1 MVAAKDRFDN
11 LIHLSETDIV
21 ASMKDI
27 QDYIDISTG
36 RQQYPQNPGKF
47 RILVVGKKLIF
58 DQQSDN
64 SR

>member
-11 LIHLSETDIV
+11 LIHFSETDIV
-21 ASMKDI
+21 ATMKDI

-36 RQQYPQNPGKF
+36 RQHYPQNPGIS

>member
-21 ASMKDI
+21 ATMKDI

-36 RQQYPQNPGKF
+36 RQQYPQDLGMLG
-47 RILVVGKKLIF
+47 ILVVGKKLIF